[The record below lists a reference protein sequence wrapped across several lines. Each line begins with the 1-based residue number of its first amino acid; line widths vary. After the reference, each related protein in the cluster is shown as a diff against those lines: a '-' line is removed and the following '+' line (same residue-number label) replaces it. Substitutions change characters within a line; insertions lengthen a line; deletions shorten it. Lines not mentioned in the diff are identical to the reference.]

1 MKKIFIL
8 IYFCLFCYG
17 ILCAQDAKKMVVYD
31 EKQGMNQWH
40 ITKMLQDRMG
50 FIWISSW
57 DGLTRF
63 DGYEFVTFK
72 SRPGDDSPL
81 ENNRVRDIQLAANGD
96 IYCLVDDRWFLFSQS
111 KGTFINIS
119 NDENEKLNKAKTKNR
134 LRLTKRKKVQKM
146 GRKMVDRQGNVW
158 FCTPDSIVKT
168 INYRKP
174 AVPFVLRSSDQAR
187 CFFR

>member
-8 IYFCLFCYG
+8 IYFCLCCYG

-31 EKQGMNQWH
+31 ENKGMNQWH

-111 KGTFINIS
+111 KVTTQSF
-119 NDENEKLNKAKTKNR
+119 
-134 LRLTKRKKVQKM
+134 
-146 GRKMVDRQGNVW
+146 
-158 FCTPDSIVKT
+158 
-168 INYRKP
+168 
-174 AVPFVLRSSDQAR
+174 
-187 CFFR
+187 